1 MASLITTIK
10 GSQID
15 LPAFDGK
22 TFVLHGRHFYSNNKT
37 LRGARSGGAAEWI
50 LTSKIF
56 HAYLSQ
62 CRKLRQPARTDAS
75 ASSRL
80 RPVPSFR
87 AMSRSS
93 EACFPS
99 VAHSP
104 AVRTQN
110 LDSQDQQNS
119 AAGCVT
125 CTPLLKSNEKK
136 TKNEHQRWK
145 FDGFLKTLNG
155 RSWACDAF
163 KRLLPYVGRRHFK
176 LTKSG

>member
-15 LPAFDGK
+15 LPAFDVK

-56 HAYLSQ
+56 HAYWSQ
-62 CRKLRQPARTDAS
+62 CRRPRQPARTDAS

-80 RPVPSFR
+80 RAALSFR

-136 TKNEHQRWK
+136 K
-145 FDGFLKTLNG
+145 KTNTSGGNLT
-155 RSWACDAF
+155 AF
-163 KRLLPYVGRRHFK
+163 
-176 LTKSG
+176 

>member
-15 LPAFDGK
+15 LPAFDVK
-22 TFVLHGRHFYSNNKT
+22 TFVLHGRHFYSNSKT

-56 HAYLSQ
+56 HAYWSQ
-62 CRKLRQPARTDAS
+62 CRRLRQRARTDAS
-75 ASSRL
+75 RL
-80 RPVPSFR
+80 RAVPSFR

-110 LDSQDQQNS
+110 LASQDQQKS

-125 CTPLLKSNEKK
+125 CTPLLKSSEKNQKK
-136 TKNEHQRWK
+136 TNTS
-145 FDGFLKTLNG
+145 GGNLT
-155 RSWACDAF
+155 AF
-163 KRLLPYVGRRHFK
+163 
-176 LTKSG
+176 